1 MGLGVARKNGGL
13 PPTSSGVV
21 DGLAFCDYPKF
32 LSLPYRFIRDR
43 RFHSTIEMIIL
54 KLRKSLNRKGSRCI
68 VDILSDESS
77 HFEDA
82 LGNQRE
88 GASELRRAETW
99 TKNLEL
105 ISKLR
110 RHDQL
115 VIVINR
121 LFKFLEKLQIALIL
135 EEGEEGGKKEI
146 KKILLLLLKAWEL
159 LAQRLQQLFLSAWMP
174 EFPNNFRHPCTTMPW
189 TIWPALAV
197 LWGVCW
203 MFYDDGNFWNLINV
217 SETNL
222 QPNTEED
229 LRQDET
235 VLGRNGSLS
244 GDLHSGPIPI
254 NESPV
259 FDDFSIF
266 DYVPSYVPSY
276 VPGET
281 SHRRATN
288 WPHDDLVANDKQPAA
303 IPGNDDIDYPGL
315 IMTIGEHATL
325 SSAVPQTQLN
335 LQAEQQASLML
346 QPTTGISEG
355 QENSHTAVAGLP
367 FECSVASCD
376 KTFTTKSGLT
386 WVSPN
391 HLILE
396 YNTLKLS
403 SEHIQ
408 SAMISPSYV
417 TNAPI
422 GLAPRKS
429 STATNP
435 ANIPWR
441 GLSSALGL
449 SVNEAAV
456 DGLARITTTD
466 MSEMSTRDSMSLLP
480 PF

>member
-1 MGLGVARKNGGL
+1 MRLKVGQENEIFSLASSVVLEGL
-13 PPTSSGVV
+13 PFG
-21 DGLAFCDYPKF
+21 DNPK
-32 LSLPYRFIRDR
+32 LSLPYKDIRNR
-43 RFHSTIEMIIL
+43 QFHSKIKIRVR
-54 KLRKSLNRKGSRCI
+54 KLLEFLIRSGSR
-68 VDILSDESS
+68 DILNVLSDRV
-77 HFEDA
+77 FYPDVPP
-82 LGNQRE
+82 GNQRE
-88 GASELRRAETW
+88 DVGALSRAKPRSKNVLLLRLALRYDDLV
-99 TKNLEL
+99 KLFHILLE
-105 ISKLR
+105 
-110 RHDQL
+110 
-115 VIVINR
+115 V
-121 LFKFLEKLQIALIL
+121 L
-135 EEGEEGGKKEI
+135 EEFEKIASIQGEGEGKEEI

-159 LAQRLQQLFLSAWMP
+159 LAQRLQQLLLSAWMP

-203 MFYDDGNFWNLINV
+203 MFYDDENFWNLINGP
-217 SETNL
+217 ETNL

-254 NESPV
+254 NDSPI
-259 FDDFSIF
+259 FGDFSIL
-266 DYVPSYVPSY
+266 DYVSSY

-288 WPHDDLVANDKQPAA
+288 WPHDDLVANDRQPAA
-303 IPGNDDIDYPGL
+303 IPGNDNIDYPGL
-315 IMTIGEHATL
+315 IMTTGEHATS

-386 WVSPN
+386 WVPPN

-449 SVNEAAV
+449 SVNEAAA

>member
-1 MGLGVARKNGGL
+1 MGLNVGQENERFSLA
-13 PPTSSGVV
+13 SSGVLE
-21 DGLAFCDYPKF
+21 GLPFGDNPK
-32 LSLPYRFIRDR
+32 LSLPYKYIRNR
-43 RFHSTIEMIIL
+43 RFHSVFKIRIR
-54 KLRKSLNRKGSRCI
+54 KLLEFLIRRGSRDV
-68 VDILSDESS
+68 VDVLFDGV
-77 HFEDA
+77 FYLDV
-82 LGNQRE
+82 LPGNQRE
-88 GASELRRAETW
+88 DVGALSRAETRSR
-99 TKNLEL
+99 NLPMPCL
-105 ISKLR
+105 AMR
-110 RHDQL
+110 YDDL
-115 VIVINR
+115 VKVFYILSEV
-121 LFKFLEKLQIALIL
+121 L
-135 EEGEEGGKKEI
+135 EESEKIASIQGEGEGEGKEEI

-159 LAQRLQQLFLSAWMP
+159 LAQRLQQLLLSAWMP

-203 MFYDDGNFWNLINV
+203 MFYDDENFWNLINGP
-217 SETNL
+217 ETNL

-254 NESPV
+254 NESPI
-259 FDDFSIF
+259 FGDFSIF
-266 DYVPSYVPSY
+266 DYVPSYVP
-276 VPGET
+276 GET
-281 SHRRATN
+281 SHRCATN

>member
-1 MGLGVARKNGGL
+1 
-13 PPTSSGVV
+13 
-21 DGLAFCDYPKF
+21 
-32 LSLPYRFIRDR
+32 
-43 RFHSTIEMIIL
+43 
-54 KLRKSLNRKGSRCI
+54 
-68 VDILSDESS
+68 
-77 HFEDA
+77 
-82 LGNQRE
+82 
-88 GASELRRAETW
+88 
-99 TKNLEL
+99 
-105 ISKLR
+105 
-110 RHDQL
+110 
-115 VIVINR
+115 
-121 LFKFLEKLQIALIL
+121 
-135 EEGEEGGKKEI
+135 
-146 KKILLLLLKAWEL
+146 
-159 LAQRLQQLFLSAWMP
+159 
-174 EFPNNFRHPCTTMPW
+174 MPW

-386 WVSPN
+386 AHSKRHDKPFICDECPDRFGSKKELDR
-391 HLILE
+391 HQSSKHSLE
-396 YNTLKLS
+396 RPFVCS
-403 SEHIQ
+403 WPQCERSRR
-408 SAMISPSYV
+408 
-417 TNAPI
+417 
-422 GLAPRKS
+422 GWPRKDNYDRHVRDVHKGQHEP
-429 STATNP
+429 TAPLLIEGDVPSGGSAISRKRQREDSDDSESDLRSELRKRDERIRELEQELGETRRSLNET
-435 ANIPWR
+435 R
-441 GLSSALGL
+441 GSLNDTKIVL
-449 SVNEAAV
+449 NEYKELCTHYKEQAKIVQEKGA
-456 DGLARITTTD
+456 
-466 MSEMSTRDSMSLLP
+466 
-480 PF
+480 